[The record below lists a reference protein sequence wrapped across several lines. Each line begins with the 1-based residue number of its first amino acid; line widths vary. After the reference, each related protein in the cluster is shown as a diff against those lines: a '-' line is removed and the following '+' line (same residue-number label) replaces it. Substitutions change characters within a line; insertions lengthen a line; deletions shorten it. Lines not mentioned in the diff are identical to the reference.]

1 MVEPECACSTLDGVH
16 RAKDGVQIRRIAFS
30 LIELCEPTSGFVEKL
45 GAFCEIRF
53 LELLEF
59 IHGMRPP
66 ALR

>member
-1 MVEPECACSTLDGVH
+1 
-16 RAKDGVQIRRIAFS
+16 
-30 LIELCEPTSGFVEKL
+30 LCEPTSGFVEKL

-66 ALR
+66 AIR